1 MVPLF
6 EIDVCEFCC
15 FFCYLF
21 VDVGVFV
28 HGGLV
33 MFEEGEP
40 EVSFEGEFVEQ
51 EGTEVDVQMALILH
65 GQFDVVFG
73 YAYDAVFYKVAV
85 HVLENFDGQ
94 VVVLWF
100 FKLFGGFE
108 SAEVDEDA
116 LCVDDI
122 GAIPFFCVESD
133 DGGCFLAE
141 FFHFLQVL
149 DLGQHEVD
157 VERHLC
163 AFGASIASCALE
175 GSLDVDEELLFELV
189 VVEEGISEEI
199 DEFH

>member
-6 EIDVCEFCC
+6 KIDVCEFCC

-28 HGGLV
+28 NCGLV

-40 EVSFEGEFVEQ
+40 EVGFEGELVEQ
-51 EGTEVDVQMALILH
+51 EGAEVDVQMTLIFH
-65 GQFDVVFG
+65 GQFYVVFG

-100 FKLFGGFE
+100 FELFGGFE

-116 LCVDDI
+116 LGINDI
-122 GAIPFFCVESD
+122 GAVPFFCVESD

-149 DLGQHEVD
+149 DLGQHEMD
-157 VERHLC
+157 VK
-163 AFGASIASCALE
+163 
-175 GSLDVDEELLFELV
+175 
-189 VVEEGISEEI
+189 
-199 DEFH
+199 